1 MCMQFTQVRMWSCCT
16 NKTKKIKEAF
26 EPFTYKICT
35 DSVIISADVAYKK
48 EKLLFER
55 VRKKNNKDYSYVFP

>member
-1 MCMQFTQVRMWSCCT
+1 MWSCCT

-55 VRKKNNKDYSYVFP
+55 VRKKTIKIILMYFLKVLNNNSAF